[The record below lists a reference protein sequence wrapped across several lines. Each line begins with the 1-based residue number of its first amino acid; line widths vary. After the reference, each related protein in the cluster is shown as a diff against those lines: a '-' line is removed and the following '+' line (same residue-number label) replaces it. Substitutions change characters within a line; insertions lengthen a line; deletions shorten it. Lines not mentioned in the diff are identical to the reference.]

1 MKKLNESLSSCRR
14 LLKVNT
20 KTYQI
25 SSIFCIDNLQFKKN
39 ILQFLSFFVP
49 LFSFFIF
56 PDIANAGTGGTAQF
70 QTMANTISGYINGI
84 PALILLLCGLFYS
97 IFLLTTKHNV
107 IPLGM
112 VILAAIIASA
122 GPAMIT
128 GLVSALV

>member
-1 MKKLNESLSSCRR
+1 MKKLNESSSSFGR

-25 SSIFCIDNLQFKKN
+25 SSIFCIDTSQFRKN
-39 ILQFLSFFVP
+39 TFQFLVFLIP
-49 LFSFFIF
+49 LFSLLIL
-56 PDIANAGTGGTAQF
+56 PDIANAGTGGAAQF
-70 QTMANTISGYINGI
+70 QTMANTISGYINGL

-97 IFLLTTKHNV
+97 IFLLTTKHTI

-128 GLVSALV
+128 GLVSALI